1 MEGAL
6 LALKMGEEAMDEEC
20 GKLLET
26 RKVKERLSPVAS
38 SVRGLIFA
46 QGARVGLCDEGSI
59 LSH

>member
-26 RKVKERLSPVAS
+26 RKIKERLSPVAS
-38 SVRGLIFA
+38 SV
-46 QGARVGLCDEGSI
+46 
-59 LSH
+59 